1 MRPLGGEESIDMSE
15 PKSRPSPLSG
25 LKILEMGQLLA
36 GPFASTLLAWFG
48 AEVIKIEPPGKGDAL
63 RAWRGLHKG
72 TSLWWATMGRN
83 KKSITLNLREPR
95 GQEIARSL
103 AANADAV
110 LENFKPGTLEKWGL
124 DHDAL
129 KADNP
134 GLIMVRVSGWGQTG
148 PRSAEPGYASVA
160 EGVGGLRYV
169 TGYPDRP
176 PVRSNLSLGDT
187 IAGLHAALGLLT
199 ALYHREHGGDGRG
212 QVVDVAIYEA
222 VFNMME
228 SALPEFD
235 VLGELRE
242 RQGSKL
248 SGIVPSNTY
257 ECRDGKF
264 IIIGGNG
271 DSIFKRLM
279 RAAGRDDLASDPRL
293 EQNDGRVQHEEE
305 IDRALRD
312 WTSSHT
318 FSEVLVSLEKAQ
330 VPAGPIYNMEDIVE
344 DEHFKAREMF
354 ETTRLA
360 DGTEVKLPNMIP
372 KLTDSPGAT
381 RWVGP
386 ELGAHNDEVYQDL
399 LGIGSD
405 ELEQLRRDG
414 VI

>member
-1 MRPLGGEESIDMSE
+1 LA
-15 PKSRPSPLSG
+15 G

-63 RAWRGLHKG
+63 RAWRGLHDG
-72 TSLWWATMGRN
+72 TSLWWATMARN
-83 KKSITLNLREPR
+83 KKSITLNLREPK
-95 GQEIARSL
+95 GQQIARSL
-103 AANADAV
+103 AANVDVV

-124 DHDAL
+124 GHDVL
-129 KADNP
+129 EADNP

-199 ALYHREHGGDGRG
+199 ALYHREHAGEGKG

-228 SALPEFD
+228 SALPELD
-235 VLGELRE
+235 LLGELRE

-257 ECRDGKF
+257 ECADGKF

-279 RAAGRDDLASDPRL
+279 RAAGREDLASDSRL
-293 EQNDGRVQHEEE
+293 EQNDGRVRHEEE
-305 IDRALRD
+305 IDRALSE

-318 FSEVLVSLEKAQ
+318 FTEVLESLDNAH
-330 VPAGPIYNMEDIVE
+330 VPAGPIYSMEDIVK
-344 DEHFKAREMF
+344 DEHFEAREMF
-354 ETTRLA
+354 ETVRLR
-360 DGTEVKLPNMIP
+360 DGTQVKLPNLIP
-372 KLTDSPGAT
+372 KLTESPGRT
-381 RWVGP
+381 RWIGP
-386 ELGAHNDEVYQDL
+386 ELGAHNHEIYQGL
-399 LGIGSD
+399 LGMGSD
-405 ELEQLRRDG
+405 ELDELRRDG
-414 VI
+414 II

>member
-1 MRPLGGEESIDMSE
+1 MTDTKPLA
-15 PKSRPSPLSG
+15 G

-63 RAWRGLHKG
+63 RSWRGMHDG
-72 TSLWWATMGRN
+72 TSLWWAIMGRN
-83 KKSITLNLREPR
+83 KKSITLDLREPR

-103 AANADAV
+103 ATQVDV
-110 LENFKPGTLEKWGL
+110 LLENFKPGTLEKWDLGP
-124 DHDAL
+124 DEL
-129 KADNP
+129 KAENP
-134 GLIMVRVSGWGQTG
+134 GLIVVRVSGWGQTG

-199 ALYHREHGGDGRG
+199 ALYHRDRGGDGQG

-235 VLGELRE
+235 LLGEVRE

-257 ECRDGKF
+257 QCRDGSY

-279 RAAGRDDLASDPRL
+279 IAVGREDLAADSRL
-293 EQNDGRVQHEEE
+293 EQNDGRVRHEQE
-305 IDRALRD
+305 IDGAISEWALQ
-312 WTSSHT
+312 HT
-318 FSEVLVSLEKAQ
+318 FSDVLASLEKAQ
-330 VPAGPIYNMEDIVE
+330 VPAGPIYSMEDIVA
-344 DEHFKAREMF
+344 DEHFNAREMF
-354 ETTRLA
+354 ETVGLA
-360 DGTEVKLPNMIP
+360 DGTEVKLPNLAP
-372 KLTDSPGAT
+372 KLTESPGGT
-381 RWVGP
+381 SWVGP
-386 ELGAHNDEVYQDL
+386 ELGAHNKEVYQGM
-399 LGIGSD
+399 LGMSSEELD
-405 ELEQLRRDG
+405 ELRRAG
-414 VI
+414 VV